1 MTNIA
6 QILTARRWPL
16 WRKKIKDEM
25 KELDCL
31 KKKTI
36 NSKKGLVIFF
46 KFQDWIKSR
55 KVNNTRTE
63 YPLTEFSDLIEFLS
77 ILNFISQR
85 G

>member
-1 MTNIA
+1 MTSLKEKNK
-6 QILTARRWPL
+6 RW
-16 WRKKIKDEM
+16 DERIR
-25 KELDCL
+25 LS

-55 KVNNTRTE
+55 KVNNTKTE